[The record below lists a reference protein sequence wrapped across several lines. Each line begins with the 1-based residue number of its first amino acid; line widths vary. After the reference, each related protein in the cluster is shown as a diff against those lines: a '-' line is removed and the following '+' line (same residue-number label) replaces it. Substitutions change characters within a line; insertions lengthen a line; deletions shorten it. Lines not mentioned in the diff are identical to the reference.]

1 MTNGVNHPGR
11 IEIGDL
17 DMWSFAACPGASVA
31 VTINEVPV
39 GPGTPDPGFWP
50 WIRLYNSAGAL
61 ASNGSA
67 YGDTVAQINAHGD
80 AAGHIHPRGQHGRF
94 RLRRHRRLHRQ
105 GAGGRGLVRPSPT
118 TVPDSYTTAVNTALN
133 VAAPGVLGNDISNG
147 GGAMTAELV
156 GIRSPLARSCSMR
169 TAASRLR
176 LQRVHRRGDLHVSRR
191 QQLRSREHG
200 ATSR

>member
-1 MTNGVNHPGR
+1 MPGAFTVPAADHGGAMTNGVTHPGR

-17 DMWSFAACPGASVA
+17 DMWSFAACLGASVA

-67 YGDTVAQINAHGD
+67 YGDTLAQINAHGD

-105 GAGGRGLVRPSPT
+105 GAGGRGLVPK
-118 TVPDSYTTAVNTALN
+118 PDDGPRQLHDRGQHRTERRRT
-133 VAAPGVLGNDISNG
+133 
-147 GGAMTAELV
+147 
-156 GIRSPLARSCSMR
+156 RRAR
-169 TAASRLR
+169 
-176 LQRVHRRGDLHVSRR
+176 Q
-191 QQLRSREHG
+191 
-200 ATSR
+200 